1 MDALDEG
8 GGVDD
13 VGDAKFEVLASG
25 EDGSV
30 ISGWRV
36 VEDEIVEY
44 DSLLEREEA
53 REVVLEV
60 GEWRVGGWR

>member
-1 MDALDEG
+1 VDALDKWGDVEG
-8 GGVDD
+8 
-13 VGDAKFEVLASG
+13 VGDAKFEGVASG

-36 VEDEIVEY
+36 VVDETLEY
-44 DSLLEREEA
+44 DSLLERDEA

-60 GEWRVGGWR
+60 GEWRLGGWR